1 MRLIRTTL
9 RLLLLYVLSSGAA
22 FSSQSAITLTEL
34 LELNHDFHRRHE
46 SSALGVP
53 RSFDWADS
61 PKVEAGNDRGGF
73 SAATGWGHAFWSV
86 GTVGNPGDLEIRN
99 FQTYICH
106 GVERK
111 WVQLQKG
118 RIEGAEFRAD
128 YKNNAATKPMKFLHQ
143 NGFDAVVFQAGRSFH
158 FWPASGR
165 KKMPAGTICGFVVI
179 LEARSP
185 GMASGVTGGGYLI
198 GLGADYWVSVTASW
212 DSYKTNKGVSL
223 GRLKL
228 VGKDWEWFGMSTAAD
243 EDLAE
248 LHSSGVLWE

>member
-1 MRLIRTTL
+1 MKSIGANL
-9 RLLLLYVLSSGAA
+9 RLLSIFFLFLGGASSSHASISLA
-22 FSSQSAITLTEL
+22 EL

-73 SAATGWGHAFWSV
+73 TAATGWGHAFWSV
-86 GTVGNPGDLEIRN
+86 GTVGNPGDLQLRN

-106 GVERK
+106 GQKREWIR
-111 WVQLQKG
+111 LQKG

-128 YKNNAATKPMKFLHQ
+128 YKDNAASKPMKFSRQDGL
-143 NGFDAVVFQAGRSFH
+143 DAVAFQAGRSFH

-165 KKMPAGTICGFVVI
+165 RELPAGGLCGFVVL
-179 LEARSP
+179 LEARAP
-185 GMASGVTGGGYLI
+185 GMAVGVSSGGYLI
-198 GLGADYWVSVTASW
+198 GLGADYWVSVTAPW

-228 VGKDWEWFGMSTAAD
+228 VSKDWAWFGMSTASD
-243 EDLAE
+243 EDLAN
-248 LHSSGVLWE
+248 LHSSGVLTD